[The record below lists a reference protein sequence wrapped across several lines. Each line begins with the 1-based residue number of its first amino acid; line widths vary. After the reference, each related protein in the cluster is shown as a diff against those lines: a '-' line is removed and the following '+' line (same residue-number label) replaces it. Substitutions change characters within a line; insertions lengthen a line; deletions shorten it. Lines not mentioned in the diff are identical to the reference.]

1 MVSHP
6 GFSSFGTAHSTVG
19 ANLSPQPRKVNGG
32 NLMKSLSNYAIDASY
47 NRREDVSEAM
57 SRSLRS
63 TQKKLVDSRLLVKCL
78 KETVERLA
86 RGENPDISRLLGI
99 KTDSMSE
106 SEAEQTAFDSSAMTV
121 GVAEKMMRR
130 QEENMAK
137 LEEDLD
143 SIRYLIQD
151 YYQTK
156 VGDTLNGHDD
166 ACRIQ

>member
-1 MVSHP
+1 
-6 GFSSFGTAHSTVG
+6 
-19 ANLSPQPRKVNGG
+19 
-32 NLMKSLSNYAIDASY
+32 
-47 NRREDVSEAM
+47 M

-106 SEAEQTAFDSSAMTV
+106 SEAEQVAFDSTAMTM

-130 QEENMAK
+130 QEESMAK
-137 LEEDLD
+137 LEQDLD
-143 SIRYLIQD
+143 SIRYLVQEC
-151 YYQTK
+151 YQAK
-156 VGDTLNGHDD
+156 VGDTLN
-166 ACRIQ
+166 